1 MCDLVP
7 EMTEQRAVGFAHRFA
22 LAFSFGGVGLRHV
35 EGDEAATVPS
45 HDRRLALRTADRV
58 RQKIEC
64 ETVGIFRSGC
74 KRQPQPQQR
83 IKEPVLGELDLA
95 PMREVLGICEI
106 GDGAVMA
113 AGRTENFGILGR
125 HEPIA
130 DVVLGVAAK
139 AIALPLRRERAPD
152 AIDRFQCSDDF
163 LLRQIAQPQATA
175 FALRILEIERLTAIL
190 ALEEL
195 HGPGHSDGRCRLAD

>member
-1 MCDLVP
+1 MRDLVP
-7 EMTEQRAVGFAHRFA
+7 EMTEQRAIGFAHRFA
-22 LAFSFGGVGLRHV
+22 LAFAFGGVGLRHV
-35 EGDEAATVPS
+35 EGNEAASVPG
-45 HDRRLALRTADRV
+45 HDRRLALRGAERV
-58 RQKIEC
+58 RQEIEC

-83 IKEPVLGELDLA
+83 IKEPVLGEFDLA

-113 AGRTENFGILGR
+113 AGRTENFGIFGR

-139 AIALPLRRERAPD
+139 AIARPLRRERAPD